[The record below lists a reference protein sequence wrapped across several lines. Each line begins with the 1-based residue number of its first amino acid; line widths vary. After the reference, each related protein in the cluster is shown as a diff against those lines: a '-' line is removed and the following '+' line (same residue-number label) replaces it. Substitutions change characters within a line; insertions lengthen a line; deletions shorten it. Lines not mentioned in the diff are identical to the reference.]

1 MGHHYIPQYYLKGFA
16 SPDGDMI
23 WVYEKG
29 GSLKFP
35 ANIKKIAQKTNYYST
50 EVERYLAN
58 EIEGPANSVIKKIR
72 DHKQLTQSEKEKLAI
87 YMVVMLKRV
96 PQSKIRMKKTAPIV
110 AQSLQQKWDKEI
122 SKLILENPSQTDLF
136 EKRRA
141 EIKANLNK
149 YSKNLPKDF
158 WLELI
163 PPERT
168 PNSVKVIPEMTWL
181 FLTCEKFPAFL
192 TCDNPVFY
200 FQGIGVGKLE
210 SEITFPISS
219 NIVLWATWRCNI
231 QEGYSPIKNQ
241 AIKEINRRTATN
253 ATRFIYHARDED
265 WIPRFINKQEHQL
278 NLFGNF

>member
-1 MGHHYIPQYYLKGFA
+1 MGDHYIPQYYLSGFA
-16 SPDGDMI
+16 SSRDDMV

-29 GSLKFP
+29 GSLKFQSQVKNV
-35 ANIKKIAQKTNYYST
+35 AHETNYYSS

-72 DHKQLTQSEKEKLAI
+72 DRKQLTQSEKEKLAI

-96 PQSKIRMKKTAPIV
+96 PQSKIRMKKTAPVV

-141 EIKANLNK
+141 EIKANLEK

-168 PNSVKVIPEMTWL
+168 PNIVKVIPKMTWL
-181 FLTCEKFPAFL
+181 FLTSEKFPVFL

-200 FQGIGVGKLE
+200 FQGIGVGKQE

-219 NIVLWATWRCNI
+219 TIVLWATWKSDI

-278 NLFGNF
+278 NLFG

>member
-1 MGHHYIPQYYLKGFA
+1 MGHHYIPQYYLKGFTP
-16 SPDGDMI
+16 PDNDMI

-29 GSLKFP
+29 GSLKYS
-35 ANIKKIAQKTNYYST
+35 ANIKKIAQKTNYYSP
-50 EVERYLAN
+50 ELERYLAN
-58 EIEGPANSVIKKIR
+58 EIENPANSVIKKIR
-72 DHKQLTQSEKEKLAI
+72 DRKQLTQSEKEKLAI

-96 PQSKIRMKKTAPIV
+96 PQSKIRMKKTAPVV

-136 EKRRA
+136 EKRRT
-141 EIKANLNK
+141 EIKANLEK

-168 PNSVKVIPEMTWL
+168 PNIVKVIPKMTWL

-200 FQGIGVGKLE
+200 FQGIGVGKPE

-219 NIVLWATWRCNI
+219 NIVLWGTWRNDI

-241 AIKEINRRTATN
+241 AIREINRRTATN
-253 ATRFIYHARDED
+253 ATRFIYHARDEE

-278 NLFGNF
+278 NLFG

>member
-1 MGHHYIPQYYLKGFA
+1 MGDHYIPQYYLSGFA
-16 SPDGDMI
+16 SSENDMV

-29 GSLKFP
+29 GSLKFQSQVK
-35 ANIKKIAQKTNYYST
+35 NIAHETNYYSP

-58 EIEGPANSVIKKIR
+58 EIEDPANSVIKKIR
-72 DHKQLTQSEKEKLAI
+72 DRKQLTQSEKEILAI

-96 PQSKIRMKKTAPIV
+96 PQSKIRMKKTAPVII
-110 AQSLQQKWDKEI
+110 QSLQQKWDKEI
-122 SKLILENPSQTDLF
+122 SKLILENPSRTELL
-136 EKRRA
+136 EKRRV
-141 EIKANLNK
+141 EIKANFEK
-149 YSKNLPKDF
+149 YSKNIPKDF

-168 PNSVKVIPEMTWL
+168 PNIVKVIPEMTWL

-200 FQGIGVGKLE
+200 FQGIGVGKPE

-219 NIVLWATWRCNI
+219 NIVLWATWRSNI

>member
-1 MGHHYIPQYYLKGFA
+1 MGDHYIPQYYLSGFA
-16 SPDGDMI
+16 SSENDMV

-29 GSLKFP
+29 GSLKFQSQFK
-35 ANIKKIAQKTNYYST
+35 NIAHETNYYSP

-58 EIEGPANSVIKKIR
+58 EIEDPANSVIKKIR
-72 DHKQLTQSEKEKLAI
+72 DRKQLTQSEKEKLAI

-96 PQSKIRMKKTAPIV
+96 PQSKIRMKKAAPAV

-141 EIKANLNK
+141 EIKANLDK

-168 PNSVKVIPEMTWL
+168 PNIVKVIPEMTWL

-200 FQGIGVGKLE
+200 FQGIGVGKPE

-219 NIVLWATWRCNI
+219 NIVLWATWKSDI
-231 QEGYSPIKNQ
+231 QKGYSPIKNQ

>member
-1 MGHHYIPQYYLKGFA
+1 
-16 SPDGDMI
+16 
-23 WVYEKG
+23 
-29 GSLKFP
+29 
-35 ANIKKIAQKTNYYST
+35 
-50 EVERYLAN
+50 
-58 EIEGPANSVIKKIR
+58 
-72 DHKQLTQSEKEKLAI
+72 
-87 YMVVMLKRV
+87 MVVMLKRV
-96 PQSKIRMKKTAPIV
+96 PQSKISMKKMAPAV

-122 SKLILENPSQTDLF
+122 SKSILENPSQTELL

-141 EIKANLNK
+141 EIKANLEK
-149 YSKNLPKDF
+149 YLKNIPKDL

-168 PNSVKVIPEMTWL
+168 PKIVKVIPEMRWL
-181 FLTCEKFPAFL
+181 FLTCDKFPAFL

-200 FQGIGVGKLE
+200 FQGIGVGKPE

-219 NIVLWATWRCNI
+219 NIVLWATWRSYI

-253 ATRFIYHARDED
+253 ATRFIYHAKDEY

-278 NLFGNF
+278 NLLD

>member
-1 MGHHYIPQYYLKGFA
+1 MGHHYIPQYYLKGFT
-16 SPDGDMI
+16 SSDDDMI

-29 GSLKFP
+29 GSLKYR
-35 ANIKKIAQKTNYYST
+35 ANVKIIAQKPNYYSP

-58 EIEGPANSVIKKIR
+58 NIEDPANSVIKKIR
-72 DHKQLTQSEKEKLAI
+72 DRKKLTQSEKEKLAI

-96 PQSKIRMKKTAPIV
+96 PQSKIRMKKNAPFI

-122 SKLILENPSQTDLF
+122 AKLILENPSQTDLF
-136 EKRRA
+136 EKRRT
-141 EIKANLNK
+141 EIKANLEK

-200 FQGIGVGKLE
+200 FQGIGVGKPE

-219 NIVLWATWRCNI
+219 NIVLWATWRSDI
-231 QEGYSPIKNQ
+231 QEGYSQIKNQ

-253 ATRFIYHARDED
+253 ATRFIYHARDEE

-278 NLFGNF
+278 NLFG

>member
-1 MGHHYIPQYYLKGFA
+1 MGDHYIPQYYLSGFA
-16 SPDGDMI
+16 SSGNDMV

-29 GSLKFP
+29 GSLKFQSQVK
-35 ANIKKIAQKTNYYST
+35 NIAHETNYYSP

-58 EIEGPANSVIKKIR
+58 EIEDPANSVIKKIR
-72 DHKQLTQSEKEKLAI
+72 DRKQLTQSEKEKLAI

-96 PQSKIRMKKTAPIV
+96 PQSKIRMKKNAPVV

-141 EIKANLNK
+141 EIKANLEK

-200 FQGIGVGKLE
+200 FQGIGVGKPE

-219 NIVLWATWRCNI
+219 NIVLWATWRSDI
-231 QEGYSPIKNQ
+231 QEGYSQIKNQ

-265 WIPRFINKQEHQL
+265 WIPRFINKQEHHL
-278 NLFGNF
+278 NLFGRK

>member
-1 MGHHYIPQYYLKGFA
+1 MGDHYIPQYYLSGFA
-16 SPDGDMI
+16 SSGNDMVC
-23 WVYEKG
+23 VYEKG
-29 GSLKFP
+29 GSLKFQSQVK
-35 ANIKKIAQKTNYYST
+35 NIAHETNYYSP
-50 EVERYLAN
+50 EVERYLSN

-72 DHKQLTQSEKEKLAI
+72 DRMQLTQSEKEKLAI

-168 PNSVKVIPEMTWL
+168 PNIVKVIPEMTWL

-200 FQGIGVGKLE
+200 FQGIGVGKPE

-219 NIVLWATWRCNI
+219 NIVLWATWRSDI

-253 ATRFIYHARDED
+253 ATRFIYHAKDED

-278 NLFGNF
+278 NLFG

>member
-16 SPDGDMI
+16 SPGDDMI

-29 GSLKFP
+29 GSLKFS
-35 ANIKKIAQKTNYYST
+35 ANIKKIAQKTNYYSP
-50 EVERYLAN
+50 EVERYLTN
-58 EIEGPANSVIKKIR
+58 EIENPANSVIKKIR
-72 DHKQLTQSEKEKLAI
+72 DCKKLTQSEKEKLTI

-96 PQSKIRMKKTAPIV
+96 LQSKIRMKKTAPV
-110 AQSLQQKWDKEI
+110 VVQSLQQKWDKEI
-122 SKLILENPSQTDLF
+122 SKLILENPSQTEIL

-141 EIKANLNK
+141 EIKTNFEK
-149 YSKNLPKDF
+149 YSKNISKDF
-158 WLELI
+158 WLDLI

-168 PNSVKVIPEMTWL
+168 PNIVKVIPEMRWL

-200 FQGIGVGKLE
+200 FQGIGIGKPE

-219 NIVLWATWRCNI
+219 NIVLWATWRSSI

-253 ATRFIYHARDED
+253 ATRFIYHAKDED

-278 NLFGNF
+278 NLFG

>member
-16 SPDGDMI
+16 SPGGDMI

-72 DHKQLTQSEKEKLAI
+72 DRKQLTQSEKEKLAI

-200 FQGIGVGKLE
+200 FQGIGVGKPE

-219 NIVLWATWRCNI
+219 NIVLWATRRSDI

-278 NLFGNF
+278 NLFG

>member
-16 SPDGDMI
+16 SPSDDMI

-50 EVERYLAN
+50 EVERYLTK
-58 EIEGPANSVIKKIR
+58 EIENPANSVIKKIR
-72 DHKQLTQSEKEKLAI
+72 DRKQLTQSEKVKLAI

-96 PQSKIRMKKTAPIV
+96 PQSKIRMKKMAPAV
-110 AQSLQQKWDKEI
+110 AQSLQQKWDKKI
-122 SKLILENPSQTDLF
+122 SKSILENPSQTDLF
-136 EKRRA
+136 EKGRA
-141 EIKANLNK
+141 EIKAYLEK
-149 YSKNLPKDF
+149 YLKNIPKDI

-163 PPERT
+163 TPEKT
-168 PNSVKVIPEMTWL
+168 PNIVKVIPQMTWL

-200 FQGIGVGKLE
+200 FQSIGIGKPE

-219 NIVLWATWRCNI
+219 NIVLWATWRSDI

>member
-16 SPDGDMI
+16 SPGGDMI

-72 DHKQLTQSEKEKLAI
+72 DRKQLTQSEKEKLAI

-200 FQGIGVGKLE
+200 FQGIGVGKPE

-219 NIVLWATWRCNI
+219 NIVLWATRRSDI

-265 WIPRFINKQEHQL
+265 WIPRFINKQEHHL
-278 NLFGNF
+278 NLFGRK

>member
-1 MGHHYIPQYYLKGFA
+1 
-16 SPDGDMI
+16 MI

-122 SKLILENPSQTDLF
+122 LKLILENPSQTDLF

-200 FQGIGVGKLE
+200 FQGIGVGKPE

-219 NIVLWATWRCNI
+219 NIVLWVTWRSDI